1 MFRQRPLTIVHLL
14 DLLRRKLTANH
25 SDEMWSD
32 KGKGKQHHCYARMQ
46 YLLHTRKSNTGFN
59 ITTPRVQIQLNFY
72 QHLVFSTLALL
83 ETIKSQMIFSGK
95 EPPIIVLTYHV
106 HICTCIYNS
115 VQQLCIPSCAF
126 IELGRQLSQHSYVII
141 VSVCTTKL

>member
-83 ETIKSQMIFSGK
+83 ETIKYPMISSGK
-95 EPPIIVLTYHV
+95 EPLIILLPYHVQYAHVFIIVF
-106 HICTCIYNS
+106 S
-115 VQQLCIPSCAF
+115 
-126 IELGRQLSQHSYVII
+126 SYVFQVVRSLNWADNSPSIPM
-141 VSVCTTKL
+141 L